1 MPELPEVETVVR
13 GLQGA
18 VAGRVITG
26 VTARWPRAVRP
37 SAAAVARGLPGRRVT
52 ALTRRGKYL
61 VFHLDRGALL
71 IHLKMSGNLQV
82 VPAGERCGRHVRT
95 VFALDNGCELRFE
108 DPRKFG
114 RVYLADDPAEVV
126 GRLGP
131 EPLPADFSADDFR
144 ALFRGRR
151 GRLKPLLLNQEFI
164 AGIGN
169 IYADESC
176 FGARLDPR
184 RRVETLGDAEL
195 GRLYRSIRRALRRGI
210 MLGGASLDHVFR
222 GGRFQDEFRVYG
234 RTGQPCPACGASIC
248 RVVLGG
254 RSTHFCPRCQR

>member
-13 GLQGA
+13 GLQGPM
-18 VAGRVITG
+18 VGRAFTG
-26 VTARWPRAVRP
+26 FSARWSRAVRP
-37 SAAAVARGLPGRRVT
+37 SVAALARGLSGRRVE

-61 VFHLDRGALL
+61 LFRLDRGALL
-71 IHLKMSGNLQV
+71 IHLKMSGSLQV
-82 VPAGERCGRHVRT
+82 VPAVERRGKHVHT
-95 VFALDNGCELRFE
+95 VFELDNGCELRFE

-131 EPLPADFSADDFR
+131 EPLAETFTVAGFR
-144 ALFRGRR
+144 GLFRGRW

-176 FGARLDPR
+176 FGAGLDPR
-184 RRVETLGDAEL
+184 RRVETLSDGEL
-195 GRLYRSIRRALRRGI
+195 ARLYRSIRRALRRGI
-210 MLGGASLDHVFR
+210 MLRGASIDAVYR
-222 GGRFQDEFRVYG
+222 GGRFQDHFRVYG
-234 RTGQPCPACGASIC
+234 RTGRPCTACGTPVR

-254 RSTHFCPRCQR
+254 RSTHFCPSCQR